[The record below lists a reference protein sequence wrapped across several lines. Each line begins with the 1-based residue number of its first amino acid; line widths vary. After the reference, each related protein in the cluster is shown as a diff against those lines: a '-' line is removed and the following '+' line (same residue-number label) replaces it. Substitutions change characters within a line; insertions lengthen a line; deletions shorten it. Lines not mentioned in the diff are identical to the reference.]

1 MNSPSPHAE
10 EEKLM
15 LPFRR
20 DFNPA
25 RINRIVNDPSVFP
38 DVALPGQESLDLSPI
53 VGDLRNIVLMCDEG
67 GIIAKWQEPGVY
79 EIHTQFTERY
89 RGVSAVRTIREMV
102 SWLFLQSPAMELQSQ
117 VPEGNV
123 GAEAAIRA
131 VGARFEFERAGAWPS
146 RDGTPA
152 KSVGYYTLRYSDW
165 LYQPYAAGVLAPLGE
180 EFHRKLE
187 EKKLAF
193 LSPPEGHAEDP
204 AHDLNV
210 GATMAMIW
218 AGQVD
223 KAISLYA
230 RWARFAGYHPANLVS
245 RDPLIL
251 DIGNALLLLN
261 TKKEDFEILACKPMV
276 I

>member
-1 MNSPSPHAE
+1 
-10 EEKLM
+10 M

-25 RINRIVNDPSVFP
+25 RINRVVNDPSVFP

-79 EIHTQFTERY
+79 EIHTQFTAAY
-89 RGVSAVRTIREMV
+89 RGVSCVRTIREMV

-146 RDGTPA
+146 REEGVPA
-152 KSVGYYTLRYSDW
+152 KPVGYYTLRYSDW

-193 LSPPEGHAEDP
+193 LSPPEGHAVDP
-204 AHDLNV
+204 AHDVNV

-218 AGQVD
+218 AGQAE
-223 KAISLYA
+223 KGLTLYN
-230 RWARFAGYHPANLVS
+230 RWARFAGYAEVRLISLQPLVI
-245 RDPLIL
+245 DIQNAVLLIDL
-251 DIGNALLLLN
+251 AG
-261 TKKEDFEILACKPMV
+261 KDFEVLACRQAH
-276 I
+276 

>member
-1 MNSPSPHAE
+1 
-10 EEKLM
+10 M

-25 RINRIVNDPSVFP
+25 RINRVVNDPSVFP

-53 VGDLRNIVLMCDEG
+53 VGDLRNIVLMCGEG

-79 EIHTQFTERY
+79 EIHTQFTAAY
-89 RGVSAVRTIREMV
+89 RGVSCVRTIREMV

-146 RDGTPA
+146 REEGVPA

-193 LSPPEGHAEDP
+193 LSPPEGHADDP
-204 AHDLNV
+204 AHDVNV

-223 KAISLYA
+223 KALILYN
-230 RWARFAGYHPANLVS
+230 RWSRFAGYAEVRLIS
-245 RDPLIL
+245 AQPLIL
-251 DIGNALLLLN
+251 DIQNAVLLVDPVS
-261 TKKEDFEILACKPMV
+261 KDFEVLACRQAH
-276 I
+276 